1 MKRNDPE
8 RVNAWHTFLRSRSGL
23 RMLGPGTWL
32 RDIPG
37 EEIETKLFEGNVSD
51 GQKFLKQVVVAQ
63 EYERLC
69 NRWRRSLVKKQKG
82 SHYLEV
88 NTDTLALLNT
98 ARNKFGLDSYDELF
112 HWVLEPKELEL
123 KDLQTI
129 EEIHK
134 NQGFGYYQE
143 RFSQW
148 YKQLLHKL
156 TVNGVFHIQHLIRT
170 VYDAGWKAGF
180 AAKDGNSR
188 HTTPN
193 HLIEYQM
200 AKQVLPDVK
209 ANRDLGD

>member
-8 RVNAWHTFLRSRSGL
+8 RINAWHRFLQGRSGL

-32 RDIPG
+32 RDIPS
-37 EEIETKLFEGNVSD
+37 EEVENRLYQSNVSE
-51 GQKFLKQVVVAQ
+51 GQKFLKQVVIAQ

-88 NTDTLALLNT
+88 NSETLALLNT
-98 ARNKFGLDSYDELF
+98 ARDKFGLDSYDELF

-129 EEIHK
+129 EDIHK
-134 NQGFGYYQE
+134 NQVFGHYPE

-148 YKQLLHKL
+148 YKQLLRKL

-180 AAKDGNSR
+180 AAKEGKESNN
-188 HTTPN
+188 TPA
-193 HLIEYQM
+193 HVVEYQL
-200 AKQVLPDVK
+200 AKQVLPTGNTDS
-209 ANRDLGD
+209 AS